1 MACLEVQRER
11 GVEGRRVEGNGFPP
25 PYLDVFK
32 ISKGEGSNQS
42 FPLFGCF
49 KNYNEN
55 ERKLFKQTNL
65 LLFENGFVILVY
77 D

>member
-1 MACLEVQRER
+1 M
-11 GVEGRRVEGNGFPP
+11 RVEWNGYPP

-32 ISKGEGSNQS
+32 ISKGEQSNQP
-42 FPLFGCF
+42 FLLFGCF
-49 KNYNEN
+49 KNYDGN

-65 LLFENGFVILVY
+65 PLFENGLATLVY